1 MRTAVI
7 PGSFDPVT
15 LGHIDLIRR
24 AALMFD
30 RVVAVA
36 MINEDKQYSLMREQ
50 RLALL
55 EQAVKDIPNAEADF
69 WDGMLWEYVRDR
81 GACVVVKGVR
91 NDADLQFEIEM
102 ADYNRARGAE
112 TVLLTA
118 TPEYRNVS
126 STEVRHRLETG
137 TSLSGLVSPE
147 AERLLRKEWKR
158 REIHGGNPD

>member
-36 MINEDKQYSLMREQ
+36 MINEEKQYSLTQEQ

-55 EQAVKDIPNAEADF
+55 KQAVQDIPNAEADF
-69 WDGMLWEYVRDR
+69 WDGMLWEYVCDC
-81 GACVVVKGVR
+81 GACAVVKGVR

-147 AERLLRKEWKR
+147 AERLLREEWKR